1 MNQMT
6 STAMTANTNGMTY
19 AQCIEASRR
28 MRWDIDADVLRGR
41 QFDTADKF
49 LPDGLTGM
57 GDGCTLSAD
66 DQRLISQIQG
76 RTYAGIFGVAERFVN
91 AKIVEMQAAHVFDDQ
106 TALEALVR
114 FSDEELKHQELFR
127 RVEALCEQAMPKGY
141 VFAADPN
148 DVARAVMSKST
159 WAVLALTLHIELF
172 TRSHYRESIDGDA
185 MLSPLYKDVF
195 KYHWREE
202 CQHAML
208 DELEFRRVDAE
219 TSDEDRDQFVTEFIE
234 LVGAVDGILQAQAE
248 AGTTYFTQVCG
259 RMFSAEEQ
267 AGIHADMLKA
277 YRWTYIL
284 SGAAHRRFQKVMGE
298 LCSPAQ
304 MARISEALEGRQ

>member
-1 MNQMT
+1 MT
-6 STAMTANTNGMTY
+6 LLLDPS
-19 AQCIEASRR
+19 
-28 MRWDIDADVLRGR
+28 V
-41 QFDTADKF
+41 
-49 LPDGLTGM
+49 GL

-91 AKIVEMQAAHVFDDQ
+91 AKIVEMQAAHVFDGQ

-172 TRSHYRESIDGDA
+172 TQSHYRESIDGDA

-248 AGTTYFTQVCG
+248 ADTTYFTQVCG
-259 RMFSAEEQ
+259 RMFRAN
-267 AGIHADMLKA
+267 AA
-277 YRWTYIL
+277 
-284 SGAAHRRFQKVMGE
+284 GAASTLICSRPIAGPIFFQ
-298 LCSPAQ
+298 
-304 MARISEALEGRQ
+304 ARLIAASRK

>member
-1 MNQMT
+1 MT
-6 STAMTANTNGMTY
+6 LLLDPS
-19 AQCIEASRR
+19 
-28 MRWDIDADVLRGR
+28 V
-41 QFDTADKF
+41 
-49 LPDGLTGM
+49 GL

-91 AKIVEMQAAHVFDDQ
+91 AKIVEMQAAHVFDGQ

-172 TRSHYRESIDGDA
+172 TQSHYRESIDGDA

-208 DELEFRRVDAE
+208 DELEFRRVDARPATRTA
-219 TSDEDRDQFVTEFIE
+219 TSSSRNSLNWWGLSTAFSRRRQKP
-234 LVGAVDGILQAQAE
+234 
-248 AGTTYFTQVCG
+248 TQPISP
-259 RMFSAEEQ
+259 RSA
-267 AGIHADMLKA
+267 AAC
-277 YRWTYIL
+277 
-284 SGAAHRRFQKVMGE
+284 SGPMQQVRHPR
-298 LCSPAQ
+298 
-304 MARISEALEGRQ
+304 